1 MIDTTPD
8 LDLSVDAGPSINGHG
23 ANIASH
29 PLSPLS
35 SKRTLLLAP
44 PSIAAHEDK
53 LHALFATFDRS
64 TSDLQM
70 LDRLSAGL
78 VTLPAATYDLVLLL
92 TDPDGGLR
100 AEATALMTRDVY
112 DKIVPA
118 MRPGATL
125 SSQDGIPVDEREAVL
140 AGLISDAKG
149 GFAKPEYAEEEAVAL
164 PVRFGKKKVNTT
176 VNGGANGV
184 ANGGAN
190 GLAHSSAG
198 PAVASVTVPVDGKAT
213 TLDMKPASTVP
224 AGVGFVE
231 LDLGDYESGDELLD
245 EDDILTDAERNRP
258 IQQPPECAP
267 KPGQRRKACKDCT
280 CGLAER
286 MAEQDKKRAE
296 QRDKNIKATIKLA
309 SEDLSEMDFTV
320 QGKKGS
326 CNSCSLGDAFRCDGC
341 PYIGLPP
348 FKPGEE
354 VTILNN
360 AIQL

>member
-8 LDLSVDAGPSINGHG
+8 LDLSVNPTQNGSNG
-23 ANIASH
+23 VASH
-29 PLSPLS
+29 ALSPLS
-35 SKRTLLLAP
+35 SKQTLLLAP

-53 LHALFATFDRS
+53 LHALFATFDRT

-100 AEATALMTRDVY
+100 AEATALLTRDVY
-112 DKIVPA
+112 GKIVPA

-125 SSQDGIPVDEREAVL
+125 SAQDGIAVDEREAVL

-149 GFAKPEYAEEEAVAL
+149 GFSKPEYEEEEAVAL
-164 PVRFGKKKVNTT
+164 PLRFGKKKAAAAQTNGATT
-176 VNGGANGV
+176 
-184 ANGGAN
+184 NGGAN

-198 PAVASVTVPVDGKAT
+198 PAVASITVPVDGKTT
-213 TLDMKPASTVP
+213 TLDMKPVP

-231 LDLGDYESGDELLD
+231 LDLNDDLGEYEEGDELLD
-245 EDDILTDAERNRP
+245 EDDILTDADRNRP

-267 KPGQRRKACKDCT
+267 KPGQRRKPCKDCT

-286 MAEQDKKRAE
+286 MEAQDAERQSKRDA
-296 QRDKNIKATIKLA
+296 NIAATVKLA

-341 PYIGLPP
+341 PYLGLPA

-360 AIQL
+360 AVQL